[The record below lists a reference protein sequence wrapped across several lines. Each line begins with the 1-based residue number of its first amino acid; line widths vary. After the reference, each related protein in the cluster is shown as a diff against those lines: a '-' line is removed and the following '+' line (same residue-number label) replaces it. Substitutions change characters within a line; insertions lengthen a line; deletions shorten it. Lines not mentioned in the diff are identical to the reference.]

1 MVSVTV
7 RKDISDVRILVPT
20 ICTNESRYPF
30 SLSLS
35 LLSALKVTPLMRR
48 ALELRW
54 ARALT

>member
-1 MVSVTV
+1 
-7 RKDISDVRILVPT
+7 
-20 ICTNESRYPF
+20 
-30 SLSLS
+30 LSPAYLKKRV